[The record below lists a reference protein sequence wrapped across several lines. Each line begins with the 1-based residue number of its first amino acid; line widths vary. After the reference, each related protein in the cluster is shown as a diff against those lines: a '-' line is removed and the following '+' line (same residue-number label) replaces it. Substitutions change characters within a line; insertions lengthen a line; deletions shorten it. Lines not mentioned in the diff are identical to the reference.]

1 MKEEHFNEVTIIT
14 DIINHQ
20 YIIKYKN
27 LERIVSFF
35 DMNKDYQLGFII
47 ADEMKAELRD
57 EKIKKLLNK
66 DDKNLLNLT

>member
-14 DIINHQ
+14 DTINHQ

-35 DMNKDYQLGFII
+35 DMDKDYQLGFII
-47 ADEMKAELRD
+47 AEEMKSELRD
-57 EKIKKLLNK
+57 DKI
-66 DDKNLLNLT
+66 KNLLNI